1 MDQNHEQLNAST
13 QDVGAAIGLTKND
26 IPLQRWLI
34 TGPEV
39 ASLLKEF
46 ETLHTAN
53 QEPALEHHDTSASA
67 AKQFLSAVKMYLGA
81 MDDLC
86 NLFLDE
92 NFDLYSLDTMVA
104 IELNVTTGFKH
115 MKDTGKKQLIEFIET
130 LLL

>member
-13 QDVGAAIGLTKND
+13 QDVGGAIGLTKND

-86 NLFLDE
+86 NPFLDE
-92 NFDLYSLDTMVA
+92 SFNLYSLDTNVVT
-104 IELNVTTGFKH
+104 EQNVTAELMQ
-115 MKDTGKKQLIEFIET
+115 MKDPRKKAIYRIS
-130 LLL
+130 

>member
-13 QDVGAAIGLTKND
+13 QDVGGAIGLTKND

-92 NFDLYSLDTMVA
+92 NFDLYSLGTMVA